1 MAMILANPST
11 GLMADA
17 NGNLF
22 GTTPLGG
29 TYGDGTLFELVNTG
43 TVAAPSYASTPTTLI
58 AGAPKIQWIKQADG
72 LGGALVIMSPRQTAA
87 PSLYGRF
94 FEIEFRNLSHFRH
107 GDETLPRRRLYSD
120 PLLRSAV
127 ILKRRALHGTF
138 CPKISMRRSNSSIW
152 RHWKNGLGA
161 KSGYCLNKVNGNK
174 MPKPLTVLKPGL
186 LRPVACR
193 LESAKAIGNS

>member
-94 FEIEFRNLSHFRH
+94 FELS
-107 GDETLPRRRLYSD
+107 S
-120 PLLRSAV
+120 
-127 ILKRRALHGTF
+127 GT
-138 CPKISMRRSNSSIW
+138 
-152 RHWKNGLGA
+152 
-161 KSGYCLNKVNGNK
+161 
-174 MPKPLTVLKPGL
+174 
-186 LRPVACR
+186 
-193 LESAKAIGNS
+193 